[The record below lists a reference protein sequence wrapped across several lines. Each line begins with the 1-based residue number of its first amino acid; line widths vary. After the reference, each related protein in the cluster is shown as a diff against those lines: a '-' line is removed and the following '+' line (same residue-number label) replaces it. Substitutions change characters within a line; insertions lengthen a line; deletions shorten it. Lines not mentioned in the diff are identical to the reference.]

1 MVFAPKGQ
9 RQQQAKRRPNE
20 SVMPGKVATALQ
32 ITFGESDAGDHRT
45 QRRQGGKGKARKSSL
60 TLALAQRLAS

>member
-20 SVMPGKVATALQ
+20 SVMPGKIATAPQ
-32 ITFGESDAGDHRT
+32 ITFVESDAGDHRT
-45 QRRQGGKGKARKSSL
+45 QRRQGGKGKPVKAH
-60 TLALAQRLAS
+60 